1 MISFF
6 ILYLINKN
14 EYCIFISFIII
25 KLENT
30 KILVS
35 LKFNNLIL
43 EL

>member
-6 ILYLINKN
+6 IFYLINK
-14 EYCIFISFIII
+14 YIYYIFISFLII

-30 KILVS
+30 KILVI